1 MLRGV
6 RAFSL
11 NQYYVT
17 FVYPAEVTC
26 KHIGWDP
33 LLKVCTNC
41 TERNEEMISY
51 VWWKINIYKHSHLE
65 IVEYV
70 QS

>member
-26 KHIGWDP
+26 KHIGCDP

-51 VWWKINIYKHSHLE
+51 V
-65 IVEYV
+65 
-70 QS
+70 